1 MNKIKACFTKKKSRI
16 LFYNR
21 NQWKAR
27 GLGLSTLHFFFLT
40 GDDMGCGGV
49 GSKRGL
55 HQHLLSESC
64 FKRSYGS
71 LTCRILCQVFS
82 YIHSFWRFFRKWPR
96 VLFHANLFFM
106 LIVHM
111 HLKLENKWGYSLVNT
126 KSGAGGNW
134 LYFTPYLKAFPVFNV
149 LETCRVYLL
158 TIDLGI
164 VKCVKKHTPILTEI
178 KYQNSQARLKRE
190 KIINLMNTPKCGCN
204 ALQK

>member
-1 MNKIKACFTKKKSRI
+1 
-16 LFYNR
+16 
-21 NQWKAR
+21 
-27 GLGLSTLHFFFLT
+27 
-40 GDDMGCGGV
+40 MGCGGV

-126 KSGAGGNW
+126 KSGAGGTW

-164 VKCVKKHTPILTEI
+164 VKCVKKTHTNSNWNKIPILTSKTKTGKNNKFNEYSNNPRIRTRIFRFSLNRFLYKWYLKEI
-178 KYQNSQARLKRE
+178 
-190 KIINLMNTPKCGCN
+190 
-204 ALQK
+204 